1 MTSPSPPLL
10 HIGPATTELS
20 DEAGARDEFDRTCAL
35 VCHRALDPALEAR
48 LTSACERAAFESDH
62 VEGLGHRTI
71 EQPPLA
77 GRMIT
82 LLLHREPLFRW
93 LERVTGCDP
102 IRAVEGRVVQT
113 HAVPGD
119 ELDWHDDRN
128 GPHRRRLGVTLAL
141 TSLPYEGGLFELRPV
156 GGSTLLRFAHDT
168 PGTMLVFRI
177 SPALE
182 HRVHPLTAGGPRRVY
197 TGWFIG

>member
-1 MTSPSPPLL
+1 VTTALGDETS
-10 HIGPATTELS
+10 
-20 DEAGARDEFDRTCAL
+20 ARDEFARTCAL

-48 LTSACERAAFESDH
+48 LTAACDRAAFVSDH

-71 EQPPLA
+71 EQPALA
-77 GRMIT
+77 GRMLT

-93 LERVTGCDP
+93 LERVTGCAP

-119 ELDWHDDRN
+119 ELAWHDDMN

-141 TSLPYEGGLFELRPV
+141 TSPPYEGGLFELRRV
-156 GGSTLLRFAHDT
+156 GESALLRFIHDS
-168 PGTMLVFRI
+168 PGTMLVFKI

-197 TGWFIG
+197 TGWFVG